1 MQQAVCIKG
10 VVDAAA
16 LVHAEGEPQ
25 RRPARRDGLAVLLA
39 LLGRGAVLFLQ
50 VLANILPLGR
60 HLRVQLKGLKVQVQ
74 RNFALQPIRCL
85 LQRVEADDG
94 YIGDAPYKVKCPA
107 SFTNPDETQAMQA
120 IVRMRQETINMR
132 LKQWEILK
140 QVYRHDI
147 TKHGYVLRAVAV
159 VVQVAIENGEPLI
172 QVDYNDL
179 SL

>member
-1 MQQAVCIKG
+1 MWING
-10 VVDAAA
+10 
-16 LVHAEGEPQ
+16 PF
-25 RRPARRDGLAVLLA
+25 PAGAFPDVEIFRSCLSLWLDRDE
-39 LLGRGAVLFLQ
+39 
-50 VLANILPLGR
+50 
-60 HLRVQLKGLKVQVQ
+60 
-74 RNFALQPIRCL
+74 
-85 LQRVEADDG
+85 RVEADDG
-94 YIGDAPYKVKCPA
+94 YIGNAPYKVKCPA
-107 SFTNPDETQAMQA
+107 SLTNPDETQAMQS

-159 VVQVAIENGEPLI
+159 VVQVAIENGEPLF

>member
-1 MQQAVCIKG
+1 MWING
-10 VVDAAA
+10 
-16 LVHAEGEPQ
+16 PF
-25 RRPARRDGLAVLLA
+25 PAGAFPDVEIFRSCLSLWLDRDE
-39 LLGRGAVLFLQ
+39 
-50 VLANILPLGR
+50 
-60 HLRVQLKGLKVQVQ
+60 
-74 RNFALQPIRCL
+74 
-85 LQRVEADDG
+85 RVEADDG

-107 SFTNPDETQAMQA
+107 SLTNPDETQAIQA

-159 VVQVAIENGEPLI
+159 VVQVAIENGEPLF

>member
-1 MQQAVCIKG
+1 MWING
-10 VVDAAA
+10 
-16 LVHAEGEPQ
+16 PF
-25 RRPARRDGLAVLLA
+25 PAGAFPDVEFFCSSLSLWLDRDE
-39 LLGRGAVLFLQ
+39 
-50 VLANILPLGR
+50 
-60 HLRVQLKGLKVQVQ
+60 
-74 RNFALQPIRCL
+74 
-85 LQRVEADDG
+85 RVEADDG
-94 YIGDAPYKVKCPA
+94 YIGNAPYKVKCPT
-107 SFTNPDETQAMQA
+107 SLTNPDETQAMQS

-159 VVQVAIENGEPLI
+159 VVQVANENGEPLF

>member
-1 MQQAVCIKG
+1 MQ
-10 VVDAAA
+10 
-16 LVHAEGEPQ
+16 
-25 RRPARRDGLAVLLA
+25 
-39 LLGRGAVLFLQ
+39 
-50 VLANILPLGR
+50 
-60 HLRVQLKGLKVQVQ
+60 
-74 RNFALQPIRCL
+74 
-85 LQRVEADDG
+85 
-94 YIGDAPYKVKCPA
+94 
-107 SFTNPDETQAMQA
+107 S

-159 VVQVAIENGEPLI
+159 VVQVAIENGEPLF

>member
-1 MQQAVCIKG
+1 MDQW
-10 VVDAAA
+10 A
-16 LVHAEGEPQ
+16 L
-25 RRPARRDGLAVLLA
+25 PAGAFPDVEIFRSCLSLWLDRDE
-39 LLGRGAVLFLQ
+39 
-50 VLANILPLGR
+50 
-60 HLRVQLKGLKVQVQ
+60 H
-74 RNFALQPIRCL
+74 
-85 LQRVEADDG
+85 VEADDG
-94 YIGDAPYKVKCPA
+94 YIGNAPYKVKCPA
-107 SFTNPDETQAMQA
+107 SLTNPDETQAMQP

-159 VVQVAIENGEPLI
+159 VVQVAIENGEPLF

>member
-1 MQQAVCIKG
+1 MNDCLISVDGTDLRIPQQGHVAKG
-10 VVDAAA
+10 NPWASHKYAGKSALRYELGVDIITGH
-16 LVHAEGEPQ
+16 LVWINGPF
-25 RRPARRDGLAVLLA
+25 PAGAFPDVEIFRSCLSLWLDRDE
-39 LLGRGAVLFLQ
+39 RF
-50 VLANILPLGR
+50 
-60 HLRVQLKGLKVQVQ
+60 
-74 RNFALQPIRCL
+74 
-85 LQRVEADDG
+85 EADDG

-107 SFTNPDETQAMQA
+107 SLTNPDETQAMQS

-159 VVQVAIENGEPLI
+159 VVQVAIENGEPLF